1 MRGVVVVLALIAC
14 SIGCTRAYYR
24 RHADEE
30 TYDAIAERTDD
41 PQWPVGNTSI
51 DAPPESRLYDPFDPN
66 RPPMPPDDPAA
77 QRYMIRSDGHRG
89 SLHWHDDGD
98 ADYIESPVW
107 REFLSVTKD
116 GRVVLTP
123 ESSVELGLRNSREYQ
138 TALET
143 LYSSALLLTL
153 NRFEFALHWF
163 AINSTIFNQFSSSS
177 TELNTLTNSTDAG
190 FTKAFTG
197 GGQLLVEFANSFVFT
212 FSGVNHTTVNSNI
225 IINFIQPLLRGAG
238 RKFRMETLTQGERNV
253 LYAVRDF
260 ARFRKQ
266 FAVNITTRGNI
277 SAGFLALLLQLQ
289 NIRNLEQNLLSQ
301 EKNYKLHEL
310 LKQVNI
316 VTAIQRDQAFQ
327 SYQQSKLA
335 LLQAETNYETS
346 LDAFK
351 TTLGLP
357 PNLPVKIDDSILAPF
372 QLNDQALENLAG
384 EIEIFFAE
392 YRVLDQAP
400 PLANLRDGFARLQ
413 RFHGRTLK
421 LVTEVD
427 QELARWKKQVDENK
441 ETTPEADQERA
452 NYKRLAD
459 QIPDLRKELGDLR
472 RAIDE
477 SLGKLTEAD
486 RKEAWESLQIR
497 TRKQNAAL
505 TQLLVIQTQIR
516 VSLIKLKPTQYE
528 EDKATS
534 YAFAHRLDLMNQ
546 RGRVVDAWRQIAVAA
561 NLLRPGLNLT
571 VNANV
576 STPPGGDSIFD
587 FRSSASNY
595 SVGVAFD
602 SPLNRKIEENNYRTS
617 QINYQQARRN
627 FMALED
633 QISAS
638 IRFDMRSLQT
648 EQINFE
654 IARQSLISAAQQV
667 EASEYRLLQSANA
680 ADTTITLDNL
690 RALDDLLRAKTT
702 LINSWINYRTNRVQL
717 FFDMEALQL
726 DDRGFPN
733 EEPDPLLSQ
742 GDDLIHEHDIQLHEP
757 TRIPA
762 GAATEPAVKKAL

>member
-24 RHADEE
+24 RQADEE
-30 TYDAIAERTDD
+30 TYGAIAERTDD
-41 PQWPVGNTSI
+41 PQWPVGNIGI

-77 QRYMIRSDGHRG
+77 QRYMIRADGHRG

-98 ADYIESPVW
+98 ADYIESPLW
-107 REFLSVTKD
+107 REFLKVNKD

-123 ESSVELGLRNSREYQ
+123 ESSVELGLLDSREYQ
-138 TALET
+138 TALEN

-163 AINSTIFNQFSSSS
+163 AINDTVFTQSGSSA
-177 TELNTLTNSTDAG
+177 TEINTLTTSSNAG

-212 FSGVNHTTVNSNI
+212 FSGVNHTFVNSNI

-266 FAVNITTRGNI
+266 FAVNITTRGM
-277 SAGFLALLLQLQ
+277 SGFLTLLLQVQ

-310 LKQVNI
+310 LRQVNV

-335 LLQAETNYETS
+335 LLQVKIAYETS
-346 LDAFK
+346 LDTFK

-357 PNLPVKIDDSILAPF
+357 PNMPVEIDDSLLAPF
-372 QLNDQALENLAG
+372 QLNEPALEKLQG
-384 EIEIFFAE
+384 EIETFFGE
-392 YRVLDQAP
+392 YRELDRAP
-400 PLANLRDGFARLQ
+400 ELAKLRDGFTRLRQFHARTVKMVADVQ
-413 RFHGRTLK
+413 K
-421 LVTEVD
+421 
-427 QELARWKKQVDENK
+427 ELARWKEQVDENK
-441 ETTPEADQERA
+441 QTTPEADQERA
-452 NYKRLAD
+452 NYKRLSD
-459 QIPDLRKELGDLR
+459 QIPDLQRELKELR
-472 RAIDE
+472 RDIDD
-477 SLGKLTEAD
+477 SAAKLTEAG
-486 RKEAWESLQIR
+486 RKEGWESLQIR
-497 TRKQNAAL
+497 SRKQNAAL
-505 TQLLVIQTQIR
+505 TQLLVVQTQIR

-528 EDKATS
+528 EDKATN
-534 YAFAHRLDLMNQ
+534 YAFSHRLDLMNQ

-587 FRSSASNY
+587 FRSSSSSY
-595 SVGVAFD
+595 SAGVAFD
-602 SPLNRKIEENNYRTS
+602 SPLNRKVEENNYRTS

-633 QISAS
+633 QISAA
-638 IRFDMRSLQT
+638 IRFDLRSLQT
-648 EQINFE
+648 EQVNFE

-667 EASEYRLLQSANA
+667 EAAEYRLLQSANA

-702 LINSWINYRTNRVQL
+702 LISSWINYRTDRVQL
-717 FFDMEALQL
+717 FLDMEALQL

-742 GDDLIHEHDIQLHEP
+742 GDDSTHEHDDQLHQP
-757 TRIPA
+757 TRLPPD
-762 GAATEPAVKKAL
+762 AANEPGGKKTP